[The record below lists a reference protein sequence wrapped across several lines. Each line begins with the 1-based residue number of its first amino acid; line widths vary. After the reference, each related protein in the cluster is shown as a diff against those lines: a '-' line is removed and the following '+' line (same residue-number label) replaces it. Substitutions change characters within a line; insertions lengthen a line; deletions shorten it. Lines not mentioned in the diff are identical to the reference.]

1 MVGFVPTTSAAL
13 RPAAAAPAVCAS
25 AASSF
30 VGAAPA
36 RRAAAPAVA
45 PSAATVRAAASAP
58 ASTKKSVKDMGEA
71 ELKGKRVLV
80 RCDLN
85 VPLDGKVIGDDTRIR
100 ASIPTIEY
108 LVKNGAKVLL
118 SSHLGRPKD
127 GPEDKFSLAPVAA
140 RLSELLGKDVAMA
153 PDCVGDGVKAIVDKM
168 SNGDV
173 TLLENV
179 RFYKEETKNDPDF
192 AKKLADN
199 ADMFVND
206 AFGTAHRAHGS
217 TAGVTAYLKP
227 SVAGFLLEK
236 ELEYLDGAVSNPS
249 RPFAAIVGGSK
260 VSSKIGVIESM
271 LDKVDKLFI
280 GGGMVFTFLKAR
292 GQSVGSSLVEDDK
305 LELAKSLEEIA
316 AKKGVEIILP
326 SDVVVADGFS
336 ADAKSQVVKADAIP
350 DGWMGLDAGPDAIK
364 ETQDKLADCKCVIW
378 NGPLGV
384 FEWEAFAK
392 GTFAV
397 AETLATLT
405 GKGCTTIIGGGDSV
419 AAVEK
424 AGLADKMSHIS
435 TGGGASL
442 ELLEGKVLPG
452 VAALQDA

>member
-1 MVGFVPTTSAAL
+1 MVSGFVP
-13 RPAAAAPAVCAS
+13 AAPALRHVARAP
-25 AASSF
+25 AASSLAARSSF
-30 VGAAPA
+30 VAASGRAARQHAAPA
-36 RRAAAPAVA
+36 APKISMATAAA
-45 PSAATVRAAASAP
+45 TK
-58 ASTKKSVKDMGEA
+58 KKSVKDLSAGDLA
-71 ELKGKRVLV
+71 GKRVLV

-85 VPLDGKVIGDDTRIR
+85 VPLDGKTITDDTRIR
-100 ASIPTIEY
+100 ASIPTVKY
-108 LVKNGAKVLL
+108 LVDAGAKVLL

-127 GPEDKFSLAPVAA
+127 GPEDKFSLGPVAL
-140 RLSELLGKDVAMA
+140 RLSELLGKTVTMA
-153 PDCVGDGVKAIVDKM
+153 PDCIGDGVASIVSGM

-192 AKKLADN
+192 AKKLAAN

-236 ELEYLDGAVSNPS
+236 ELEYLAGAVDTPV

-260 VSSKIGVIESM
+260 VSSKIGVIES
-271 LDKVDKLFI
+271 LLNKVDKLII

-292 GQSVGSSLVEDDK
+292 GLNVGSSLVEEDK
-305 LELAKSLEEIA
+305 LGLAKDLEKIA
-316 AKKGVEIILP
+316 AEKGVKIVLP
-326 SDVVVADGFS
+326 TDVVLADNFA
-336 ADAKSQVVKADAIP
+336 ADANTQTVSTTAIP
-350 DGWMGLDAGPDAIK
+350 DGWMGLDQGPESTKLIQNELK
-364 ETQDKLADCKCVIW
+364 ECKTVIW
-378 NGPLGV
+378 NGPMGV
-384 FEWEAFAK
+384 FEMDAFAK
-392 GTFAV
+392 GTFAI
-397 AETLATLT
+397 ADTLADITSS
-405 GKGCTTIIGGGDSV
+405 GTITIVGGGDSV

-424 AGLADKMSHIS
+424 AGLAPKMSHIS

-452 VAALQDA
+452 VAALDDN